1 MALASRHGQATTEW
15 VAVLLAC
22 TVLATTALKAVN
34 SNLATLPPLSP
45 LFAEAG
51 RANAAQEEVVGVIPA
66 FPQLSAEPLPMID
79 GGSIVAIAEQ
89 LDGLRIKEM
98 PPGSNTG
105 PGIVEFTDGNAEA
118 WCADFVSWVLRA
130 AGRPFTGGASG
141 GWRLAWTL
149 DVRRWFAERGMFRER
164 LVADPKPGDVVW
176 FTFGHVGIVRRATPT
191 TIETVEGNSNDAVSE
206 HTYDSWRLNTNI
218 GGFGRPFGNAAHVQD
233 RRIAI
238 TS

>member
-1 MALASRHGQATTEW
+1 MALVSRQGQATTEW
-15 VAVLLAC
+15 IAVLMAC
-22 TVLATTALKAVN
+22 TVLATAALKVVN
-34 SNLATLPPLSP
+34 SDLAALPPLSP
-45 LFAEAG
+45 FFAEVGQSSVAG
-51 RANAAQEEVVGVIPA
+51 ADVVGAIPT
-66 FPQLSAEPLPMID
+66 FPQLPAMPLPEVD
-79 GGSIVAIAEQ
+79 GGSIVAVAEQ
-89 LDGLRIKEM
+89 LNGLRIKEI

-149 DVRRWFAERGMFRER
+149 DVRSWFAQRGMYRGL

-191 TIETVEGNSNDAVSE
+191 AIETIEGNSNDAVSE
-206 HTYDSWRLNTNI
+206 QIYHGWRLNPNI
-218 GGFGRPFGNAAHVQD
+218 GGFGRPGAVVARV
-233 RRIAI
+233 RG
-238 TS
+238 